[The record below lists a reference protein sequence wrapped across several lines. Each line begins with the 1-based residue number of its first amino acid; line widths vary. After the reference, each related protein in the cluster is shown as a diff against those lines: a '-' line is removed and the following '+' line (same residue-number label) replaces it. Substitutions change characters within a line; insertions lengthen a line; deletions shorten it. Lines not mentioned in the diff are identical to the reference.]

1 MNKLIVLQNMKK
13 LKELEV
19 IVNYGVTLFDLEV
32 SDEIFDQLEEVSEI
46 NFGDDVYPELA
57 KFLNEKVNKDA
68 SIYGFY
74 TIDFFEEDDEENE
87 KSKIYTLENNII
99 YSPDNGIYLK
109 FTNKVSDVD
118 KQAILDILNDT
129 LC

>member
-1 MNKLIVLQNMKK
+1 MNKLILLQNMKK
-13 LKELEV
+13 LKELE
-19 IVNYGVTLFDLEV
+19 ITVNYEVRLFDLEV
-32 SDEIFDQLEEVSEI
+32 SNEIFDQLEEVSEI
-46 NFGDDVYPELA
+46 NFGDNVYPELA
-57 KFLNEKVNKDA
+57 EFLNEKVNEDE

-109 FTNKVSDVD
+109 FTNQVSDVD
-118 KQAILDILNDT
+118 KQAILDMLNDT